1 MNKRMRLFSLLFSA
15 IVLIMA
21 CNTDTD
27 KVAIEG
33 TTEDGF
39 RYNIYKTGTTD
50 ALPEP
55 TQYVY
60 FKAGVLLDD
69 TSVLQPL
76 SEIVRFQIPADT
88 TPVTQ
93 VNPIVDILRQMSP
106 GDSAN
111 VYVDLDSIPQ
121 AKMQF
126 PDNKFIN
133 NYFLVQEIVDEET
146 ALDAIAKEKEENM
159 VQMQIAK
166 EKSTKV
172 DSLVSLYLDKYK
184 KGELDS
190 DLQKLNDGLEIYTIV
205 PGSGDPVGKSQV
217 EVHYWGVLKD
227 NGKMFDNSYDR
238 GMPFPLTVGAGS
250 VIKGWDEGVAKLHTG
265 EEALLFI
272 PSELG
277 YGEKGAGEDIP
288 ANADLVFYVEVLDKE
303 ALQ

>member
-1 MNKRMRLFSLLFSA
+1 MNKQMRLFSLLFSA
-15 IVLIMA
+15 IALIMA

-27 KVAIEG
+27 QAKVEG
-33 TTEDGF
+33 ITEDGF
-39 RYNIYKTGTTD
+39 RYTIYKTGTSD
-50 ALPEP
+50 ALPQP

-76 SEIVRFQIPADT
+76 SDIVRFQIPSDT
-88 TPVTQ
+88 TPVAQ
-93 VNPIVDILRQMSP
+93 ANPIVDILRQMSL

-133 NYFLVQEIVDEET
+133 NYFLVQDIVDEET
-146 ALDAIAKEKEENM
+146 ALDAIAKEKEESM
-159 VQMQIAK
+159 VQMQKAK
-166 EKSTKV
+166 EKSAKV
-172 DSLVSLYLDKYK
+172 DSLVGLYLDKYK

-190 DLQKLNDGLEIYTIV
+190 DLQKLDDGLEIYTII
-205 PGSGDPVGKSQV
+205 PGSGDPVGNNQV

-227 NGKMFDNSYDR
+227 NGQMFDNSYDR

-250 VIKGWDEGVAKLHTG
+250 VIKGWDEGVAKLHPG

-277 YGEKGAGEDIP
+277 YGEQGAGGDIP
-288 ANADLVFYVEVLDKE
+288 ANADLVFFVEVLKKE
-303 ALQ
+303 S

>member
-1 MNKRMRLFSLLFSA
+1 MNKQVKLFSLLFSA
-15 IVLIMA
+15 IALMMA
-21 CNTDTD
+21 CGTDQSEPT
-27 KVAIEG
+27 VEG

-39 RYNIYKTGTTD
+39 RYNIYKTGSSND
-50 ALPEP
+50 LPQP

-76 SEIVRFQIPADT
+76 SDIVRFQIPADT
-88 TPVTQ
+88 TPVDQ
-93 VNPIVDILRQMSP
+93 VNPIVNILQQMSV

-126 PDNKFIN
+126 PDNKYIN
-133 NYFLVQEIVDEET
+133 NYFLVQDIVDEET

-159 VQMQIAK
+159 IKMQKAK
-166 EKSTKV
+166 EKSGKV
-172 DSLVSLYLDKYK
+172 DSLVGLYLDKYK

-190 DLQKLNDGLEIYTIV
+190 DLQKLESGLEIYTIE
-205 PGSGDPVGKSQV
+205 PGSGDPVGNNQV
-217 EVHYWGVLKD
+217 EVHYWGVLEED
-227 NGKMFDNSYDR
+227 GKMFDNSYDR

-250 VIKGWDEGVAKLHTG
+250 VIKGWDEGVAKLHPG

-277 YGEKGAGEDIP
+277 YGEQGAGGDIP
-288 ANADLVFYVEVLDKE
+288 ANADLVFFVEVLKKE
-303 ALQ
+303 S

>member
-1 MNKRMRLFSLLFSA
+1 MNKQVRLFSFLFSA
-15 IVLIMA
+15 IALFMA

-27 KVAIEG
+27 QAKVEG
-33 TTEDGF
+33 ITEDGF
-39 RYNIYKTGTTD
+39 RYNIFKTGTSD

-76 SEIVRFQIPADT
+76 SEIVRFQIPSDT
-88 TPVTQ
+88 TPVTEA
-93 VNPIVDILRQMSP
+93 NPIVDILRQMSP

-133 NYFLVQEIVDEET
+133 NYFLVQDIVDEET
-146 ALDAIAKEKEENM
+146 ALDAIAKEKEESM
-159 VQMQIAK
+159 VQMQKAK
-166 EKSTKV
+166 EKSSRV
-172 DSLVSLYLDKYK
+172 DSLVNLYLDKYK

-190 DLQKLNDGLEIYTIV
+190 DLQKLDDGLEIYTIV
-205 PGSGDPVGKSQV
+205 PGSGDPVGNSQV

-227 NGKMFDNSYDR
+227 NGQMFDNSYER

-250 VIKGWDEGVAKLHTG
+250 VIKGWDEGVAKLHPG

-277 YGEKGAGEDIP
+277 YGEQGAGGDIP
-288 ANADLVFYVEVLDKE
+288 ANADLVFFVEVLKKE
-303 ALQ
+303 S